1 MKSKPIKQIGKDK
14 MKRHHLDNQKYT
26 YFTLI
31 ELLVVIAIIAIL
43 ASMLLPALNKAR
55 EKARSIAC
63 MSNLKQ
69 VASAFQTYSNDNNGW
84 ELNYN
89 LGGNFTDNSLWY
101 TNILYGIPSGPGYLP
116 KPKTWRNIQ
125 WGLFMDTTNI
135 MSCPSVIN
143 EGLYIYGGGGYGI
156 NGTHMM
162 KIGVPLKTNQ
172 IKRFSQLW
180 LIGDEVTY
188 AYPLVAP
195 RCTDNVVYCPQEYDW
210 ITSIKPFGA
219 DGRHSLGSNYAC
231 YDGHATWS
239 LYSDLRVN
247 KNDIFAHTAK

>member
-1 MKSKPIKQIGKDK
+1 
-14 MKRHHLDNQKYT
+14 MKRYHLDHQKYT

-69 VASAFQTYSNDNNGW
+69 VASAFQTYSSDYGGW
-84 ELNYN
+84 ELKLNV
-89 LGGNFTDNSLWY
+89 GGIFTSNSLWY
-101 TNILYGIPSGPGYLP
+101 TNILFGVPSGPGYLP
-116 KPKTWRNIQ
+116 KPKVWRNIQ
-125 WGLFMDTTNI
+125 WGLFMDTTSI
-135 MSCPSVIN
+135 MSCPSVVN

-156 NGTHMM
+156 NASHMM
-162 KIGVPLKTNQ
+162 NFNGQLKTNQ

-188 AYPLVAP
+188 AYPAVAK
-195 RCTDNVVYCPQEYDW
+195 RCTDNFVYCPQDFDW
-210 ITSIKPFGA
+210 ITSVSPYGA

-231 YDGHATWS
+231 FDGHVTWS
-239 LYSDLRVN
+239 LYNDLRAN
-247 KNDIFAHTAK
+247 KNDIFAHTTK